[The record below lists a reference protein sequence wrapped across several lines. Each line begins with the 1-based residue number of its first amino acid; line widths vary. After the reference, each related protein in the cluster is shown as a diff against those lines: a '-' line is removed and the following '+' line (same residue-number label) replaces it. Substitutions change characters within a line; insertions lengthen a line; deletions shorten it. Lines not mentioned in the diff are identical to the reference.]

1 MIGERFIILLG
12 ELMVKKE
19 DEIESELATLTGIG
33 PSTLEKLE
41 GAGIGTLMSLA
52 VSSPVEVSTV
62 AGISENVA
70 RKLISQARDSLK
82 LGFEKAKDFARR
94 REKVKKIGT
103 GCSVF
108 DTMLDG
114 GFESGA
120 ISEIYGQFGTGKT
133 QLSHLLVVKAIQEN
147 KDNKAIFID
156 TENTFRADRIKDFA
170 EANGLDPDDV
180 LNRIYVSRSYNS
192 DHQMLLVDE
201 IEKMLQKDNTY
212 RILVMDSLT
221 SHFRAEFS
229 GRGELAGRQQKLN
242 KHMHQLLRIADLY
255 NMVVLV
261 TNQVSASPTAFF
273 GDPTVPVGGHIVGH
287 NSTFRV
293 YLRPGKGGTI
303 HAKLMDS
310 PNLPNNECNFF
321 LKKEGFIDA

>member
-1 MIGERFIILLG
+1 MLNSELTELSGIGETTAQ
-12 ELMVKKE
+12 K
-19 DEIESELATLTGIG
+19 LAD
-33 PSTLEKLE
+33 
-41 GAGIGTLMSLA
+41 AGISTLMSLA
-52 VSSPVEVSTV
+52 VSSPMEVSTL
-62 AGISENVA
+62 AGMSENKA
-70 RKLISQARDSLK
+70 RGIIQQARDSLK

-94 REKVKKIGT
+94 RENIKKIGT

-108 DTMLDG
+108 DDMLDG

-261 TNQVSASPTAFF
+261 TNQVHANPGMFY
-273 GDPTVPVGGHIVGH
+273 GDPTTPVGGHIVGH
-287 NSTFRV
+287 NSTFRI
-293 YLRPGKGGTI
+293 YLRPGKAGSI
-303 HAKLMDS
+303 YAKLVDS
-310 PNLPNNECNFF
+310 PNLPNSDCNFY
-321 LKKEGFIDA
+321 LTKEGFAEEGPVKKKSDKKDEEE

>member
-1 MIGERFIILLG
+1 MA
-12 ELMVKKE
+12 KKE
-19 DEIESELATLTGIG
+19 LESELESLSGCGPATI
-33 PSTLEKLE
+33 EKLE
-41 GAGIGTLMSLA
+41 SAGIGTLMSLA

-62 AGISENVA
+62 AGISESTA
-70 RKLISQARDSLK
+70 RKLIQQARDSLK

-108 DTMLDG
+108 DNILDG

-120 ISEIYGQFGTGKT
+120 ISEVYGQFGTGKT
-133 QLSHLLVVKAIQEN
+133 QLSHLLTVKALAEK

-170 EANGLDPDDV
+170 IANGLDPDEA
-180 LNRIYVSRSYNS
+180 LNRIYVSRSFNS
-192 DHQMLLVDE
+192 DHQMLLIDE
-201 IEKMLQKDNTY
+201 IEKMLQKDNSY
-212 RILVMDSLT
+212 RILVVDSLT

-261 TNQVSASPTAFF
+261 TNQVHANPGAFY
-273 GDPTVPVGGHIVGH
+273 GDPTTPVGGHIVGH
-287 NSTFRV
+287 NSTFRI
-293 YLRPGKGGTI
+293 YFRPGKAGSI
-303 HAKLMDS
+303 YAKLVDS
-310 PNLPNNECNFF
+310 PNLPQGECNFYLTKNGF
-321 LKKEGFIDA
+321 EEEGPVKKKADKKEDEE